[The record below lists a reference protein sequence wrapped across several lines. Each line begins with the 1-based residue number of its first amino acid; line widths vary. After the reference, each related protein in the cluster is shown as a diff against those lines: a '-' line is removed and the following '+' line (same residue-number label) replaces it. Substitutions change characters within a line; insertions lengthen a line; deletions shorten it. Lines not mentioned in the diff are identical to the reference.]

1 MNLFIV
7 SGAPNTGKSTTVY
20 HLCTYLLNLGYVKT
34 DIPYNGKRYSTSTS
48 FPPILANDFSCL
60 LEKEGKK
67 VLIHTATDDV
77 FNIDALVNSINNH
90 KPSIVITTCRDFG
103 DWPRDY
109 FCSQLKLVNSFILAS
124 TSDIDIEEFPL
135 SRIKRRTTRFATA
148 YEWYFI
154 NSTHQIEKIL
164 SLPPYSI

>member
-67 VLIHTATDDV
+67 VLIH
-77 FNIDALVNSINNH
+77 
-90 KPSIVITTCRDFG
+90 
-103 DWPRDY
+103 
-109 FCSQLKLVNSFILAS
+109 QLRMMFLI
-124 TSDIDIEEFPL
+124 
-135 SRIKRRTTRFATA
+135 
-148 YEWYFI
+148 
-154 NSTHQIEKIL
+154 
-164 SLPPYSI
+164 

>member
-90 KPSIVITTCRDFG
+90 KPSIVITTCR
-103 DWPRDY
+103 
-109 FCSQLKLVNSFILAS
+109 V
-124 TSDIDIEEFPL
+124 
-135 SRIKRRTTRFATA
+135 
-148 YEWYFI
+148 
-154 NSTHQIEKIL
+154 
-164 SLPPYSI
+164 SIR